1 MSQPQ
6 VLLLEDEPQLARIVS
21 ESLQS
26 REFKV
31 THAANGLQGLD
42 AVRSTAFD
50 ICIVDVMLPLMD
62 GFTFVEELRKT
73 DTNTPVL
80 FLTAKSKTE
89 DVVRGFE
96 LGGNDYLRKPF
107 SLEELVLRL
116 RELLRR
122 SGHAAEDRAP
132 EAVAIG
138 AYTFAPLKQELWY
151 DEELIC
157 RLSHRESELLRLLV
171 QQKNQ
176 VLDRKATLLKLW
188 GDDSF
193 FNGRSM
199 DVFVSKLRKHLKKD
213 ASVEI
218 LNIRG
223 VGYKLIS

>member
-1 MSQPQ
+1 MSQPR

-26 REFKV
+26 RAFEV

-42 AVRSTAFD
+42 AIRQADFD
-50 ICIVDVMLPLMD
+50 ICVVDVMLPLMD

-73 DTNTPVL
+73 DSQTPVL
-80 FLTAKSKTE
+80 FLTAKSMTA

-96 LGGNDYLRKPF
+96 LGGNDYLKKPF

-116 RELLRR
+116 KELLRR
-122 SGHAAEDRAP
+122 SGNTTEERAP
-132 EAVAIG
+132 ETVAVG

-151 DEELIC
+151 AGELVC
-157 RLSHRESELLRLLV
+157 KLSHRESELLWLLV

-176 VLDRKATLLKLW
+176 VLDRKASLLKLW

-199 DVFVSKLRKHLKKD
+199 DVYISKLRKHLKKD
-213 ASVEI
+213 PAVEI

-223 VGYKLIS
+223 AGYKLIF

>member
-1 MSQPQ
+1 MSQPR
-6 VLLLEDEPQLARIVS
+6 VLLLEDEPQLAKIVA

-26 REFKV
+26 RDFV
-31 THAANGLQGLD
+31 VRHATSGLQGLD
-42 AVRSTAFD
+42 AIRSDSFD
-50 ICIVDVMLPLMD
+50 VCVVDVMLPLMD
-62 GFTFVEELRKT
+62 GFTFVKELRKT
-73 DTNTPVL
+73 DTQTPVL
-80 FLTAKSKTE
+80 FLTAKSMTE

-96 LGGNDYLRKPF
+96 LGGNDYLKKPF

-122 SGHAAEDRAP
+122 SGGASETKSTDAIQ
-132 EAVAIG
+132 IG
-138 AYTFAPLKQELWY
+138 AYTFTPLKQELWHE
-151 DEELIC
+151 EELVC
-157 RLSHRESELLRLLV
+157 KLSHRENELLRLLV

-199 DVFVSKLRKHLKKD
+199 DVFISKLRKYLKQD
-213 ASVEI
+213 PSVEI

-223 VGYKLIS
+223 VGYKLVF

>member
-1 MSQPQ
+1 M
-6 VLLLEDEPQLARIVS
+6 
-21 ESLQS
+21 
-26 REFKV
+26 
-31 THAANGLQGLD
+31 
-42 AVRSTAFD
+42 
-50 ICIVDVMLPLMD
+50 
-62 GFTFVEELRKT
+62 
-73 DTNTPVL
+73 
-80 FLTAKSKTE
+80 
-89 DVVRGFE
+89 RGFK

-199 DVFVSKLRKHLKKD
+199 GVFVSKLRKHLKRRFGGD
-213 ASVEI
+213 PQH
-218 LNIRG
+218 
-223 VGYKLIS
+223 